1 MPQLTLPPDN
11 DSIKIMIEEHIR
23 TWYTIKKED
32 LAEDE
37 FIDKDG
43 DLSDSLMEAI
53 YSKSFEAA
61 GEKYHSDIH
70 IIQDGE

>member
-1 MPQLTLPPDN
+1 MADDTVIN
-11 DSIKIMIEEHIR
+11 IMVEEHIR

-43 DLSDSLMEAI
+43 DLSQDLMEAVG
-53 YSKSFEAA
+53 SGAFEPT
-61 GEKYHSDIH
+61 GEKYHSDIS
-70 IIQDGE
+70 IIKEGSDA